1 MFFFS
6 KLNITQRALCS
17 PGIKKSYM
25 KECLLTRYWSALD
38 KNSRQWSYK
47 PIPPVAHAASHKI
60 IMWALTMRI
69 STLTPW
75 KVVGNFC
82 GSKSVPSVEGEWK
95 LSQSPQTILG
105 QSNFVPYE
113 CSSGCVSHWSLQPVF
128 FLFRRP
134 FSYSPH
140 FWGLSARN
148 WYLLCGS
155 TFPTDAPSVRTSRS
169 HDIYMSQWSCFSPKS
184 LSGSMTSV
192 GNSNTSLL
200 LSLMVTK

>member
-25 KECLLTRYWSALD
+25 KECLLHRYWSALD

-47 PIPPVAHAASHKI
+47 PIPPIAHAASHKI
-60 IMWALTMRI
+60 IMWVLTMRI

-75 KVVGNFC
+75 KVVRNFC

-128 FLFRRP
+128 FCFDALLATPHISEGFRP
-134 FSYSPH
+134 ETGIYYV
-140 FWGLSARN
+140 AQ
-148 WYLLCGS
+148 
-155 TFPTDAPSVRTSRS
+155 PSRRTHHQFALRG
-169 HDIYMSQWSCFSPKS
+169 H
-184 LSGSMTSV
+184 MTSICHNETV
-192 GNSNTSLL
+192 SRQNLWADLWRQWVTILL
-200 LSLMVTK
+200 VYSYPSW